1 MDSSWNL
8 KYTVAG
14 LGSFEKTIVSGAT
27 YEDELHKKLLF
38 PLKILINTSTNIVY
52 SGQLNIFWTLGI
64 QKCVQKLFERTPSLF
79 TNYSGVWQ

>member
-38 PLKILINTSTNIVY
+38 P
-52 SGQLNIFWTLGI
+52 
-64 QKCVQKLFERTPSLF
+64 
-79 TNYSGVWQ
+79 